1 MDEEF
6 PCSSSFFANRQIEG
20 IVQLLIQL
28 LIKSICFMSV
38 NQKMTVLLGK
48 QNNAYVR

>member
-1 MDEEF
+1 MRNF
-6 PCSSSFFANRQIEG
+6 LVRQAFLANRQTAD

-28 LIKSICFMSV
+28 LIKSICHMSV